1 MGRLKRE
8 RKRQRERA
16 RERERIVTKAIF
28 FKKYMWEIERESDPS
43 YRRLEGIKNEKKNR
57 NRKIKNREIQRKR
70 EE

>member
-43 YRRLEGIKNEKKNR
+43 YRRLEGIKN
-57 NRKIKNREIQRKR
+57 
-70 EE
+70 